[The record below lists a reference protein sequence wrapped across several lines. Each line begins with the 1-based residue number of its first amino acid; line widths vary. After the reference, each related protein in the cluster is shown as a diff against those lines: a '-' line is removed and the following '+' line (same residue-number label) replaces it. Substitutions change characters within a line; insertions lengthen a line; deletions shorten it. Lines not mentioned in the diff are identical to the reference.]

1 MMSLREVSLQ
11 SIAFKQYVYKLK
23 GYSNLVYG
31 MFIAQALGLLFSM
44 GGVMTR
50 GFGGSNGLSITVKSY
65 SADLVIVFSLFW
77 ILITAAT
84 IANKSYRNIEFSL
97 VANRL
102 SSNLSNMGFLMTFS
116 IFAGIMAS
124 LSGVLLRILGYFIF
138 DPTEVLFEGFLISPV
153 NLLFGMFVTS
163 LCLILLS
170 SIGYLGGTL
179 VELHKSFVIIIPI
192 LTAGF
197 LKVYGQYLTKM
208 YAYFFESSLPVF
220 TLKLLTLTILLFG
233 ISILLSNRLE
243 VRK

>member
-1 MMSLREVSLQ
+1 MMSLKEVSLQ

-31 MFIAQALGLLFSM
+31 MFIAQTLGLLFSM

-50 GFGGSNGLSITVKSY
+50 GFGRDNLSITIKSY
-65 SADLVIVFSLFW
+65 SADIVIVFSLFW
-77 ILITAAT
+77 IMITAAA
-84 IANKSYRNIEFSL
+84 IANINYKKVEFSL

-124 LSGVLLRILGYFIF
+124 LSGVLLRIIGYFIS
-138 DPTEVLFEGFLISPV
+138 DTAQVLFEGFLISPV
-153 NLLFGMFVTS
+153 NLLLGMFVTS
-163 LCLILLS
+163 LCLILFS
-170 SIGYLGGTL
+170 AIGYLGGTL
-179 VELHKSFVIIIPI
+179 VELNKSFVIIIPI

-197 LKVYGQYLTKM
+197 LKVYGQYLTKL
-208 YAYFFESSLPVF
+208 YSYFFKSTLPIF
-220 TLKLLTLTILLFG
+220 TLKLLILAILLFG

>member
-11 SIAFKQYVYKLK
+11 SAAFKQYIYKIK

-44 GGVMTR
+44 GGLMSR
-50 GFGGSNGLSITVKSY
+50 AFGRNNLSITVKSY
-65 SADLVIVFSLFW
+65 SANLVIVFSLFW

-138 DPTEVLFEGFLISPV
+138 GPAQVLFEGFLISPI

-163 LCLILLS
+163 LCLILFS
-170 SIGYLGGTL
+170 AIGYLGGTL

-197 LKVYGQYLTKM
+197 LKVYSQYLMKI

-220 TLKLLTLTILLFG
+220 TLKLLALAILLFG
-233 ISILLSNRLE
+233 ISILFSNRLE